1 MYTVPRG
8 FGSLR
13 KRSFTLNR
21 FSVAISR
28 KFTVSYEARIGRQ
41 TFAYE
46 CLEHQMIDAARDLW
60 GQIFSRATELPDA
73 AIYRPENEGY
83 QAKRFRKA
91 LRAAGWS
98 EEEINARH
106 EAYAQLEQP
115 LQPSSPGV
123 APNLEA
129 HAQIIADRVSAAI
142 TAKGLA
148 HTPVLVGID
157 PRPGV
162 EAGLTNVIMT
172 DEAILTVTSFFFRWC
187 GLIARAYTRTL
198 MLNPSYWSLS
208 KNSADE
214 DRFLLLRNVELTLYW
229 NRIFVSFASTGTHA
243 LVPYR
248 PATQMELILFE
259 QVAWS
264 MEYFAFAHEYGH
276 HTLVHRNI
284 GDDPIKQEHDA
295 DRFAM
300 SLAEHLRSEPLQIDN
315 PYIATGAGAVL
326 VLIANDIL
334 RSIDAKDALAPTKEA
349 VLVHPPTSE
358 RISKITNRHLMQPAR
373 FGFDREFCN
382 TVVRIMTAVAGI
394 VREFHDLGGREFIN
408 KTGSST

>member
-1 MYTVPRG
+1 
-8 FGSLR
+8 
-13 KRSFTLNR
+13 
-21 FSVAISR
+21 
-28 KFTVSYEARIGRQ
+28 
-41 TFAYE
+41 
-46 CLEHQMIDAARDLW
+46 MIDAARDLW
-60 GQIFSRATELPDA
+60 GQIFSRAVELPDA

-83 QAKRFRKA
+83 QARCFRKA

-98 EEEINARH
+98 EEEINAGH

-148 HTPVLVGID
+148 HTPVLIGID
-157 PRPGV
+157 PRTGV

-198 MLNPSYWSLS
+198 MLNPSYWSSS
-208 KNSADE
+208 KLSADE
-214 DRFLLLRNVELTLYW
+214 DRFLLLRNVELTIYW

-243 LVPYR
+243 LVPYQ
-248 PATQMELILFE
+248 PATQMELMLFE

-276 HTLVHRNI
+276 HALVHRNI

-334 RSIDAKDALAPTKEA
+334 RSIDAEDALAPTKEA
-349 VLVHPPTSE
+349 VRTHPPTSE
-358 RISKITNRHLMQPAR
+358 RISRITNRHLMQPAR

-382 TVVRIMTAVAGI
+382 TVARIMTAVAGI
-394 VREFHDLGGREFIN
+394 VREFHDLGGRELIN
-408 KTGSST
+408 KIRSST

>member
-1 MYTVPRG
+1 
-8 FGSLR
+8 
-13 KRSFTLNR
+13 
-21 FSVAISR
+21 
-28 KFTVSYEARIGRQ
+28 
-41 TFAYE
+41 
-46 CLEHQMIDAARDLW
+46 MIDAARDLW
-60 GQIFSRATELPDA
+60 GQIFSRAVELPDA

-91 LRAAGWS
+91 LRTAGWS
-98 EEEINARH
+98 KEEINARR

-115 LQPSSPGV
+115 FPSSSPGV

-148 HTPVLVGID
+148 HTPVLIGID
-157 PRPGV
+157 PRSGV

-198 MLNPSYWSLS
+198 FLNPNYWSS
-208 KNSADE
+208 STPSADK
-214 DRFLLLRNVELTLYW
+214 DRLLLLRNAELTVYW
-229 NRIFVSFASTGTHA
+229 NRIFISFASTGTHA

-248 PATQMELILFE
+248 PATRRELILFE

-276 HTLVHRNI
+276 HALVHRNI

-300 SLAEHLRSEPLQIDN
+300 SLAEHLRSEPFQIDN

-334 RSIDAKDALAPTKEA
+334 RSIGAEDTLAPAKEA
-349 VLVHPPTSE
+349 VLTHPPTPE
-358 RISKITNRHLMQPAR
+358 RISRITNRHLIQPAR
-373 FGFDREFCN
+373 FEFDRNFCN
-382 TVVRIMTAVAGI
+382 TVARIMAAVAGI

-408 KTGSST
+408 KIGSST